1 VIWDPH
7 FGGRGGR
14 SGSAMV
20 PFKRAMVVSYM
31 LSVVTIALSVTIW
44 PQLPS
49 DVSYTLKSIGGKSLL
64 GQNLGRTGVTD
75 VSQI

>member
-1 VIWDPH
+1 
-7 FGGRGGR
+7 
-14 SGSAMV
+14 
-20 PFKRAMVVSYM
+20 M